1 MSPEEERAHM
11 HRCLLRWICR
21 ASPADRAK
29 FTETSN
35 RVRGEAETKALMDEA
50 RGMFVEMRKRG
61 EM

>member
-1 MSPEEERAHM
+1 M
-11 HRCLLRWICR
+11 
-21 ASPADRAK
+21 PAALDLPGQPGRPG
-29 FTETSN
+29 EIHGDQH